1 MLYPWNSAIANRF
14 AHDRARL
21 SHALLFAGP
30 RGLGKSA
37 LATWLSQLLL
47 CDEAVAPAAPCGN
60 CHGCKLFAAGSHP
73 DIHVVLPDAL
83 AKSSQSLLARY
94 AQRYVGEDKGREGK
108 ESAAIRVDQI
118 RTLIAN
124 SQTRP
129 QIARSRVVILSPAE
143 SLNTNA
149 ANSLLKLLEEP
160 PPDTFLILIADT
172 PGRMP
177 ATLRSRCTKI
187 VFSLP
192 ERGVSRAWLEDAGVK
207 PDRGDLLLSLTGN
220 APLLAL
226 ELHNSDF
233 PEQRSDLLNDLENLK
248 NGQGDPIACASR
260 WKALGAERSL
270 AWFAGWLADLAT
282 LKVCRTPVNLRN
294 PDLLPR
300 LQALEKRLHFGELVR
315 FHALA
320 IQSRAGLGGSLD
332 EGLILEDI
340 LISWTQSPVH
350 AQTTS

>member
-1 MLYPWNSAIANRF
+1 MLHPWNSVIAGRL
-14 AHDRARL
+14 AHDRSRL

-30 RGLGKSA
+30 GGVGKSS
-37 LATWLSQLLL
+37 LATWLAQLLL
-47 CDEAVAPAAPCGN
+47 CGEGVSPTAPCGN
-60 CHGCKLFAAGSHP
+60 CHACKLFSAGSHP
-73 DIHVVLPDAL
+73 DLHVVLPDAL
-83 AKSSQSLLARY
+83 AKSAQSLLARY
-94 AQRYVGEDKGREGK
+94 AQRYTGEDKGKEGK

-129 QIARSRVVILSPAE
+129 QIARSKVVILSPAE

-172 PGRMP
+172 PGRLP
-177 ATLRSRCTKI
+177 ATIHSRCTKI

-207 PDRGDLLLSLTGN
+207 PGRGDLLLSLAGN

-226 ELHNSDF
+226 ELHKSDF
-233 PEQRSDLLNDLENLK
+233 HEQRSELHNELENLK
-248 NGQGDPIACASR
+248 NGQGDPLACAAR
-260 WKALGAERSL
+260 WKTLGAERCL

-282 LKVCRTPVNLRN
+282 LKACGEPINIRN
-294 PDLLPR
+294 QDLLPR

-320 IQSRAGLGGSLD
+320 LQSRAVLGGSLD
-332 EGLILEDI
+332 ETLILEDV
-340 LISWTQSPVH
+340 LISWTQTLVH